1 MLGRDFAG
9 TSANIGLGAMQKAM
23 LKPNEPNL
31 GVMLANGIKA
41 YDNNQ
46 KKQAYVDALQ
56 GGDQDAINK
65 AWADYDADGYAQYL
79 QNKEATQTDFAN
91 KLAMLDKENEYA
103 TGLENLQNS
112 NAYGLAKFRAG
123 LQEQAEAAEI
133 ARKNDEIA
141 KNDAIA
147 QEMLNNG
154 QISKNQYDLWR
165 LTRNEKALGIGNSEK
180 ETQAQKEQAKREQQR
195 LDFEA
200 SKPSVINAMR
210 RGYAAAENGWGL
222 GGIGGTAVNPASWFG
237 KGTNQNRADIQAA
250 NTQMNSILRKQLAS
264 SGLTGSELNSEAE
277 AKAYRYTIAPT
288 DNEENIKRKM
298 QDFVTDVLGED
309 AKVLQQK
316 QNYKSKYGL
325 E

>member
-9 TSANIGLGAMQKAM
+9 TSANIGLGAMQKAT

-79 QNKEATQTDFAN
+79 QNKEASQTDFAN

-103 TGLENLQNS
+103 I
-112 NAYGLAKFRAG
+112 GLAKLRAA
-123 LQEQAEAAEI
+123 LQERAEAAEI
-133 ARKNDEIA
+133 TRKNNEIA

-154 QISKNQYDLWR
+154 QISDNQYNLWR

-180 ETQAQKEQAKREQQR
+180 ETQAQKEKAKREQQR

-200 SKPSVINAMR
+200 SKPSVINAMQ

-237 KGTNQNRADIQAA
+237 KETNQNRADIQTA

-277 AKAYRYTIAPT
+277 AKAYRYTIDPT

-298 QDFVTDVLGED
+298 QDFVIDVLGEN